1 MLCILHYAFQILYL
15 VRLRQIFFLNLGTF
29 EGKVDK
35 WIFYVGK
42 FTAEHS
48 EKKNSIEVPSM
59 NSDELKNQTQV
70 PILVLCFELHTYY
83 SFKETLIT
91 VCLNKLRFS
100 WLMNF
105 DQSIISDWLIKI
117 LIG

>member
-1 MLCILHYAFQILYL
+1 
-15 VRLRQIFFLNLGTF
+15 
-29 EGKVDK
+29 
-35 WIFYVGK
+35 
-42 FTAEHS
+42 
-48 EKKNSIEVPSM
+48 M

-100 WLMNF
+100 
-105 DQSIISDWLIKI
+105 
-117 LIG
+117 